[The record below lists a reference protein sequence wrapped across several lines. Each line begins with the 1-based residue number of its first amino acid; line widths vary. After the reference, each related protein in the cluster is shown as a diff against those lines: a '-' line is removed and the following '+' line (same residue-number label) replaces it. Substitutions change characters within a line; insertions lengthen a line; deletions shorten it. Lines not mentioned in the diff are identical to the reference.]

1 MLSDNEPALPWASSP
16 SLIIVHLLSQFLRNS
31 RHVGTLG
38 GLGPEIGG
46 SILHLNR
53 IPARPLVPRP
63 LSRGLWRL
71 LQDSWRLTGLVRIA
85 HTSHM
90 HTKRIIRSPLLGNQF
105 GKGRVP
111 FFLPLGSLIPQGP
124 YHSKFLERQCTPLST
139 RLTEIYLTETAFFF
153 CLKTLSQSFFAQ
165 KKIS

>member
-38 GLGPEIGG
+38 GLEPEIGG
-46 SILHLNR
+46 SILHLAR
-53 IPARPLVPRP
+53 IPARP

-90 HTKRIIRSPLLGNQF
+90 HTRGLYDLPYLATSSERVQSPIF
-105 GKGRVP
+105 SACRE
-111 FFLPLGSLIPQGP
+111 GSSYQIG
-124 YHSKFLERQCTPLST
+124 
-139 RLTEIYLTETAFFF
+139 
-153 CLKTLSQSFFAQ
+153 
-165 KKIS
+165 